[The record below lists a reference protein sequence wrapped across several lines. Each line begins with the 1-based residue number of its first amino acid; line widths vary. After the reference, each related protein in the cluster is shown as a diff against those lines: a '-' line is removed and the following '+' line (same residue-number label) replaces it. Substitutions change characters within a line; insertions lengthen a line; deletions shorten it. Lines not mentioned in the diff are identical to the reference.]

1 MSCRLCVIKA
11 KVLCQVIRERSQK
24 SEAPVT
30 HQNYGMILKVWEV
43 SQLSLGHKITDRFVD
58 HWGWCFTLPCTDGSL
73 KLPRPHLQGALQSD
87 VSGAAAARPGQVPR
101 GREAF
106 SCCIPVAELSPGR
119 VLSYCRSDKPL
130 LGTKEHAAGRQQEKD
145 KSCGESRI
153 I

>member
-1 MSCRLCVIKA
+1 MSCRLFVIKA
-11 KVLCQVIRERSQK
+11 KVLCQVIRERNQK

-30 HQNYGMILKVWEV
+30 HQNYAMILTVWEV

-58 HWGWCFTLPCTDGSL
+58 HRGSCFTLPCTDGSM

-87 VSGAAAARPGQVPR
+87 ASGAAAGQVPR

-106 SCCIPVAELSPGR
+106 SCCIPAAELSPGR